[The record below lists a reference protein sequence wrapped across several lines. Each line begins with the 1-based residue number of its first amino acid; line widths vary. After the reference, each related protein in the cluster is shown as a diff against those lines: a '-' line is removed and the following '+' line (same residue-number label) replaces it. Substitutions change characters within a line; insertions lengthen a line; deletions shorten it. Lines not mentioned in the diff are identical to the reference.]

1 MLVLK
6 IHVNIPHLKKA
17 MSQPSGEREGVETH
31 LSGCYDQWALV
42 GCGHT
47 VSVPIVLRA
56 AAGFLTKCRLQHDKR
71 AELIGLGERR
81 WLMLIKCRI
90 IIQTAGKSS
99 LIERRSL

>member
-1 MLVLK
+1 MSVLK

-31 LSGCYDQWALV
+31 LSGCYNQWALV

-47 VSVPIVLRA
+47 VSVPIVLRT
-56 AAGFLTKCRLQHDKR
+56 AAGFLTKCRLQHGKR

-81 WLMLIKCRI
+81 WLMLIKWQI
-90 IIQTAGKSS
+90 IIQMAGKSS
-99 LIERRSL
+99 LIERQLL